1 MNPLLQLF
9 ENIIGPRSASRPRTE
24 ADLDIDP
31 HLVSLL
37 APQTFEAEQYWALG
51 QMLEQLH
58 HETQLSVVAVSSPT
72 PGDGKTTVSI
82 NLASTLAQLSNSRV
96 LIVETDLR
104 RPRLSHIFGL
114 EPRAGLGDIVKN
126 TRLSLDDVI
135 HHCPPLPYP
144 VLPAGQMVRVS
155 SNALNSPRL
164 GVLFQEARE
173 RFDYIIVDTP
183 PMLPFPDCR
192 FIKRWV
198 DGFILLANAHK
209 TPRKLVDESLAI
221 IGPKKLIGLV
231 FNNDNQTSMNYSSY
245 YNSRPTH
252 LRQTGQTGRRT
263 SHSSMPGQKEGRWA
277 AWMNQFAPQNPP
289 RPLHQSRPRKNQEGP
304 TGRKNTSPMR
314 HRRAA

>member
-9 ENIIGPRSASRPRTE
+9 ENIMGPRSAHRSQAE
-24 ADLDIDP
+24 ADLGIDP
-31 HLVSLL
+31 HLISLL

-51 QMLEQLH
+51 HMLEQLH

-72 PGDGKTTVSI
+72 PGDGKTTVSV

-114 EPRAGLGDIVKN
+114 EPRAGLGDIVKDS
-126 TRLSLDDVI
+126 RLSLDDVI

-164 GVLFQEARE
+164 GMLFQEARE
-173 RFDYIIVDTP
+173 RFDYIVVDTP

-192 FIKRWV
+192 FIKKWV
-198 DGFILLANAHK
+198 DGFVLLVTAHK
-209 TPRKLVDESLAI
+209 TPRKLVDESLAV

-231 FNNDNQTSMNYSSY
+231 FNNDDQPSFAYSSY
-245 YNSRPTH
+245 YNARPAHAEKTSRPD
-252 LRQTGQTGRRT
+252 RPDR
-263 SHSSMPGQKEGRWA
+263 PG
-277 AWMNQFAPQNPP
+277 
-289 RPLHQSRPRKNQEGP
+289 PRKNPKGP
-304 TGRKNTSPMR
+304 KGRKNAASVR